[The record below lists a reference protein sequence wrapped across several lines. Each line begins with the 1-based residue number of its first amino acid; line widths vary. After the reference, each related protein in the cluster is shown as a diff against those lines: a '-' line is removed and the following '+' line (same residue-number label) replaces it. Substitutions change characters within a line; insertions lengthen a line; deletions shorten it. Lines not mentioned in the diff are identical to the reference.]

1 MSAGVG
7 AGERWFGVHQR
18 APGPGAALEE
28 LGEPMWALAM
38 RIKHRAGV
46 RWGELVALMRAQ
58 DGLPSADDY
67 AWADT
72 ALGIAG
78 GSRNRPTR

>member
-1 MSAGVG
+1 MPQEHG
-7 AGERWFGVHQR
+7 AAAQR
-18 APGPGAALEE
+18 AVREG
-28 LGEPMWALAM
+28 
-38 RIKHRAGV
+38 RAQT